1 MEAEIVEREFTDTYV
16 DPESQETRT
25 RTFRPE
31 DHALIDGVNHYFE
44 FDGCYHHQCI
54 HNCSTSRKSRRNKNR
69 DDSIR
74 NDFYRRTGILHTIT
88 ECVWK
93 KERLKQSFPI
103 RTSVFFNEKRITES
117 MILRKTKNGQF
128 FGLLRLDLKSPQHV
142 YYKFM
147 KLRFPPFFLD
157 MEISS
162 EMIHEKYQ
170 DLMGARSRNAEH
182 KVLTQAFHASN
193 ILITS
198 ETARFYHQVGIELS
212 NLTWACEFERDTPFA
227 PFVSQITEERKKATR
242 EGNKAL
248 GNIWK
253 LVMNRFALF

>member
-1 MEAEIVEREFTDTYV
+1 
-16 DPESQETRT
+16 
-25 RTFRPE
+25 
-31 DHALIDGVNHYFE
+31 
-44 FDGCYHHQCI
+44 
-54 HNCSTSRKSRRNKNR
+54 
-69 DDSIR
+69 
-74 NDFYRRTGILHTIT
+74 
-88 ECVWK
+88 
-93 KERLKQSFPI
+93 
-103 RTSVFFNEKRITES
+103 
-117 MILRKTKNGQF
+117 
-128 FGLLRLDLKSPQHV
+128 
-142 YYKFM
+142 
-147 KLRFPPFFLD
+147 
-157 MEISS
+157 
-162 EMIHEKYQ
+162 
-170 DLMGARSRNAEH
+170 MGARSRNAEH